1 MPMRIKITS
10 QIAGQVWKLLAQQGD
25 ELAADAPIVILES
38 MKMEIPIL
46 APTAGKIIE
55 LHVAEEDMVAED
67 QLICV
72 IESQ

>member
-10 QIAGQVWKLLAQQGD
+10 EIAGQVWKLLAQQGD

-46 APTAGKIIE
+46 APTAGKLIE

>member
-1 MPMRIKITS
+1 MRIKITS

>member
-10 QIAGQVWKLLAQQGD
+10 EIAGQVWKLLAQQGD

-55 LHVAEEDMVAED
+55 LHVAGEDMVAED

>member
-10 QIAGQVWKLLAQQGD
+10 EIAGQVWKLLAQQGD

-55 LHVAEEDMVAED
+55 LHVADEDMVAED

>member
-1 MPMRIKITS
+1 MRSKITTE
-10 QIAGQVWKLLAQQGD
+10 IAGQVWKLVAQQGD
-25 ELAADAPIVILES
+25 DVAADAPIVILES

-46 APTAGKIIE
+46 APTAGKLIE

>member
-10 QIAGQVWKLLAQQGD
+10 EIAGQVWKLLAQQGD

-55 LHVAEEDMVAED
+55 LHVVEEDMVAED

>member
-1 MPMRIKITS
+1 MRIKITS
-10 QIAGQVWKLLAQQGD
+10 EIAGQVWKLLAQQGD

>member
-10 QIAGQVWKLLAQQGD
+10 EIAGQVWKLLAQKGD
-25 ELAADAPIVILES
+25 ELATDAPIVILES

-55 LHVAEEDMVAED
+55 LHVAEKDMIAED